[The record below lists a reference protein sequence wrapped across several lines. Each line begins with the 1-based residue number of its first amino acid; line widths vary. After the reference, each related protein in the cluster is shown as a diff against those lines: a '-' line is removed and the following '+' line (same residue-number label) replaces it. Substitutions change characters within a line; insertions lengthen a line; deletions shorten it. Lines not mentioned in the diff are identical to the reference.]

1 MTRFE
6 QELSGALGDYWK
18 RHAEYELAKVKADL
32 DNGEITIDGSGVAR
46 NCIGRVLMDDMLEK
60 LLMVTDKAD
69 REATRAARSAEVAR
83 ELAEYRVSYKGPSAE
98 ELAEMRAEF
107 GEGTKMVNILT
118 GDEYEL

>member
-18 RHAEYELAKVKADL
+18 HHAEDELAKVKADL

-83 ELAEYRVSYKGPSAE
+83 ELAEYRASYKGPTAD

-107 GEGTKMVNILT
+107 GERTKVVNVLT
-118 GDEYEL
+118 GDEYKL

>member
-18 RHAEYELAKVKADL
+18 CHAEDELAKVKADL

-83 ELAEYRVSYKGPSAE
+83 ELAEYRASYQGPSAE

-107 GEGTKMVNILT
+107 GKGTKMVNILT

>member
-18 RHAEYELAKVKADL
+18 RHAEDELAKVKANL
-32 DNGEITIDGSGVAR
+32 DNGEITIDASGVAR

-60 LLMVTDKAD
+60 LLMVTDKAG
-69 REATRAARSAEVAR
+69 REATRAARGAEVAR
-83 ELAEYRVSYKGPSAE
+83 ELAEYRASYKGPSAE

-107 GEGTKMVNILT
+107 GDGTKVVNVLT